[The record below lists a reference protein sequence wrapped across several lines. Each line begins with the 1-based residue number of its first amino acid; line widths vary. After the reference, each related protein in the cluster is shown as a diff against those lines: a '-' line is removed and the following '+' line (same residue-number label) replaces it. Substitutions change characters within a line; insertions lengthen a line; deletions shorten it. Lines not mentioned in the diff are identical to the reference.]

1 MSLLPRP
8 DIGPGNL
15 QTMKQ
20 TDVEG
25 PVCRLVAKGDWTEKA
40 AKVIYTF
47 GQIYEEPWGYTQIF
61 CKVTAGR
68 VGRRAMVRSLMAIY
82 RRAGVPVTD
91 CKCASEGIT
100 INHIPDN

>member
-1 MSLLPRP
+1 
-8 DIGPGNL
+8 
-15 QTMKQ
+15 MKQ

-25 PVCRLVAKGDWTEKA
+25 PVCRLVAKGDCTEKA

-61 CKVTAGR
+61 CKVELPARR
-68 VGRRAMVRSLMAIY
+68 VGRRALVRSLTAIY

-91 CKCASEGIT
+91 CKCAYDGIT